1 MTTSH
6 THLGDGAYASFD
18 GFAFGFAAND
28 HRNTSVVLGENEM
41 LALAR
46 FVRGQYPGLAKA
58 MSNLLLKGEQS

>member
-1 MTTSH
+1 MTTIH

-18 GFAFGFAAND
+18 GMSFGFAAND

-58 MSNLLLKGEQS
+58 MSNLLKEGEQS